1 MFKIIAAGLV
11 AAAVLAAPVAGALA
25 ASTAPTVHKT
35 KVVKAKP
42 FALKTA
48 RLHRHRIGDP
58 RHVRIVN
65 ANVKHARVHAPP
77 RVRIGARH
85 GTAVRHA
92 HVPVRK
98 HPQPATTAVKPVKTI
113 KTVKQLRQ
121 AKPGRTG

>member
-1 MFKIIAAGLV
+1 MNGERDPASERVQRVRRRLRLTIAEGRSLPQTPPRKKAMFKIIAAGLV

-65 ANVKHARVHAPP
+65 AKVKHARLHAAP
-77 RVRIGARH
+77 RVRI
-85 GTAVRHA
+85 
-92 HVPVRK
+92 
-98 HPQPATTAVKPVKTI
+98 
-113 KTVKQLRQ
+113 
-121 AKPGRTG
+121 

>member
-25 ASTAPTVHKT
+25 AGTAPTVHKT

-58 RHVRIVN
+58 RHVRVVN
-65 ANVKHARVHAPP
+65 AKVKHARVHAAP
-77 RVRIGARH
+77 RVRIVAGHRSV
-85 GTAVRHA
+85 VRHA
-92 HVPVRK
+92 HVLVRK
-98 HPQPATTAVKPVKTI
+98 QPQSATTAVKPVKTI

-121 AKPGRTG
+121 ARPGRTG